1 MIAIRPYFETDWEAV
16 CQVHDR
22 AQPGEFAG
30 VCVPRDLIPLAE
42 NPYLNKIFHPC
53 QKFVA
58 CEGDKVVGFVAF
70 YENHISLLYVDPDY
84 QNLGVG
90 KRLLRQALNIIGSP
104 AWTVVIAD
112 NHRARH
118 FYAQEGFQENSHF
131 ESPVSGSICQF
142 IRLIRSNI

>member
-1 MIAIRPYFETDWEAV
+1 MITIRPYSKTDWEAV

-30 VCVPRDLIPLAE
+30 VSVPLGLTPLAQ

-58 CEGDKVVGFVAF
+58 CDGEKVVGFVAISK
-70 YENHISLLYVDPDY
+70 NHITLLYVDPDY
-84 QNLGVG
+84 QNQGVG
-90 KRLLRQALNIIGSP
+90 KRLLRLALNIIGSP
-104 AWTVVIAD
+104 AWTVVIAA

-118 FYAQEGFQENSHF
+118 FYAKAGFRENGKF
-131 ESPVSGSICQF
+131 ESLVSGSTCQF
-142 IRLIRSNI
+142 IRLVRVQV